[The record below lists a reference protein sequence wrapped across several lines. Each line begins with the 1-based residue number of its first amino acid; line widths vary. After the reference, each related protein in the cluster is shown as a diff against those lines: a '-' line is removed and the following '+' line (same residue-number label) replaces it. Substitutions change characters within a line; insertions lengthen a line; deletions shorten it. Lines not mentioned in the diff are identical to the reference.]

1 MLLKTTLTPYSAQR
15 RKSMATNTI
24 TNSVK
29 SGVLGRI
36 LFVVLLLF
44 LLIGPLFGPVPTF
57 LSSRMA
63 LEPSLLWLLVGFV
76 ISFSLI
82 IIVALKLDGE
92 GLAEIGHWLRDL
104 GLGKPTPWPAAVV
117 GAIVGLA
124 LGALSLMAFLQFN
137 PGANV
142 LEISLF
148 RVLTALIAAL
158 GAVQEDILTRGYL
171 MNRLNQISV
180 PNWAQALLSALVMAG
195 YHAIWTLNIGS
206 FIATVILGLILSGFF
221 LWGKRSLTPVILAH
235 ALVSL
240 LAEPFNTLLI
250 FSIPGP

>member
-1 MLLKTTLTPYSAQR
+1 
-15 RKSMATNTI
+15 MATAA
-24 TNSVK
+24 VK

-36 LFVVLLLF
+36 LFVVLLL
-44 LLIGPLFGPVPTF
+44 LLLVGPLFGPVVTF
-57 LSSRMA
+57 LSGRMA
-63 LEPSLLWLLVGFV
+63 LEPGVIWLLVGFV
-76 ISFSLI
+76 ISFSII

-92 GLAEIGHWLRDL
+92 ELAELGPWLREL

-117 GAIVGLA
+117 GAIFGLA
-124 LGALSLMAFLQFN
+124 FGAQLLMAFLRFN

-142 LEISLF
+142 LELSLF
-148 RVLTALIAAL
+148 RLLAALIAAL

-180 PNWAQALLSALVMAG
+180 PNWAQAVLSALVMAG

-206 FIATVILGLILSGFF
+206 FIGTVIFGLILSGFF

-235 ALVSL
+235 ALAVFV
-240 LAEPFNTLLI
+240 AEPFGELLI
-250 FSIPGP
+250 FAVAGL

>member
-1 MLLKTTLTPYSAQR
+1 
-15 RKSMATNTI
+15 MATA
-24 TNSVK
+24 SVK
-29 SGVLGRI
+29 SGLLGPI
-36 LFVVLLLF
+36 LFVVLLL
-44 LLIGPLFGPVPTF
+44 LLLVGPLFGPVPTF
-57 LSSRMA
+57 LSSRMD
-63 LEPSLLWLLVGFV
+63 LQPSVIWLLVGFV

-92 GLAEIGHWLRDL
+92 GLAEIGPWLREL

-124 LGALSLMAFLQFN
+124 FGVQFLMTYLQFN

-158 GAVQEDILTRGYL
+158 GAVQEDIITRGYL
-171 MNRLNQISV
+171 MNRLNQINV
-180 PNWAQALLSALVMAG
+180 PNWAQALLSALVMAS
-195 YHAIWTLNIGS
+195 YHAIWALNIAS

-235 ALVSL
+235 ALVPL
-240 LAEPFNTLLI
+240 VAEPFATLLI
-250 FSIPGP
+250 FAVPGL